1 MQFFYNFKNKIKIK
15 IFIILKENKLYVYIR
30 MLNLTIREFRST
42 AKEGNVDGY
51 KNISKNY

>member
-51 KNISKNY
+51 KNLSKNY